1 VALRGRGFVSVGAVA
16 ACCALAAACSPD
28 QSPASTSSPTPVAI
42 TPAESQIERQMRLD
56 YEAAE
61 EAYRTNISEQDQL
74 ARRGGVGRP
83 TARLKATAEGEYL
96 SSVVASLALI
106 KRKGWRGSGSTTIAG
121 IGRVGWQENHVKL
134 LSCEDGS
141 RLQLFDNSGKD
152 VTPKGNSRF
161 VQHLVVVQRAG
172 RWRVSTFDSKSVK
185 SLESQP
191 CAA

>member
-1 VALRGRGFVSVGAVA
+1 VSVGVVV

-28 QSPASTSSPTPVAI
+28 RAPAITQTPTLVET

-61 EAYRTNISEQDQL
+61 EAYRTNISKQDRL
-74 ARRGGVGRP
+74 ARAGGAERA
-83 TARLKATAEGEYL
+83 TAELKATAEGEYL
-96 SSVVASLALI
+96 SSVIASLALI
-106 KRKGWRGSGSTTIAG
+106 KRNGWHGSGSTTIVGVA
-121 IGRVGWQENHVKL
+121 RVGWQEKHVRL

-141 RLQLFDNSGKD
+141 HLRLFDNSDKD
-152 VTPKGNSRF
+152 VTPKGDSRF
-161 VQHLVVVQRAG
+161 VQHLLIVQRGG

-185 SLESQP
+185 SLEGQP

>member
-1 VALRGRGFVSVGAVA
+1 MSVGAVV
-16 ACCALAAACSPD
+16 ACCALAAGCSPD
-28 QSPASTSSPTPVAI
+28 QAPASTPSPTPVAA
-42 TPAESQIERQMRLD
+42 TTAESQIERQMRLD

-61 EAYRTNISEQDQL
+61 EAYRTNISEQDRL
-74 ARRGGVGRP
+74 ARAGGVERP
-83 TARLKATAEGEYL
+83 TAELRTTAEGEYL

-106 KRKGWRGSGSTTIAG
+106 KRNGWRGSGSTTIVG
-121 IGRVGWQENHVKL
+121 IGRVGWQEKHVRL

-161 VQHLVVVQRAG
+161 VQHLLVVQRAG

-185 SLESQP
+185 SLEGQP